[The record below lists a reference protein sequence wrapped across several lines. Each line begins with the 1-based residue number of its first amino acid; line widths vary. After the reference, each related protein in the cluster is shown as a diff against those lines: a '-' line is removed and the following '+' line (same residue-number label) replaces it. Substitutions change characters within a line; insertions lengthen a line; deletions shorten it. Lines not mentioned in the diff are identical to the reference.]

1 MSIGATIEAGGD
13 RLPIVML
20 DATDM
25 PFSLKIIFLKRW
37 HRGKP
42 ERG

>member
-1 MSIGATIEAGGD
+1 
-13 RLPIVML
+13 ML
-20 DATDM
+20 DAPVMLFT
-25 PFSLKIIFLKRW
+25 PKIIFLKRW